1 MTNKTVEQLE
11 RELARA
17 NADADMYAN
26 AWAREIGPPYRAKSH
41 NIDALVL
48 TTRDRMQELRDLRER
63 VKAPSVEVLKAA
75 EANERGI
82 WKRAMA
88 RIGWDDEEWIALTKE
103 VSSIRNKT
111 NAVAAARRENKP

>member
-111 NAVAAARRENKP
+111 NAVAAARRESKP